1 MQLAHRLRE
10 ILHLGED
17 EVLEVRCVRD
27 EGVGSGN
34 ALDRRVEPGEPLVR
48 DARGDLRAVPP
59 GQRILVRDE
68 HLVRLADRELHGVP
82 VEGRRRAEVDNLYT
96 HDTLYPVM
104 IQELRWA

>member
-17 EVLEVRCVRD
+17 EVLEVRCVRG

-59 GQRILVRDE
+59 RQRILVRAA
-68 HLVRLADRELHGVP
+68 HLVRLAYRTVRGVP
-82 VEGRRRAEVDNLYT
+82 VQGRDWAGVDPLAAPAART
-96 HDTLYPVM
+96 P
-104 IQELRWA
+104 